1 MARLESSERQPSPEN
16 GNTRIANPAEL
27 MRDNPAAL
35 IVNKETYDRM
45 TAHFAPDQF
54 DLPQVVKVSTFSSE
68 HGEVIK
74 DFVVDGMTRT
84 RFVYD
89 HKDNPNVI
97 PTTFR
102 FRVRDVTASTLEN
115 TKIVPVEEKVEGQQ
129 ALTMLQY
136 LRAVVP
142 PTIEHSQIAPD
153 RISAH
158 LINGWDNMVGPELAR
173 KYSAL
178 AALSLLGNQA
188 INIATDE
195 GLRRDLSR
203 QQRLMA
209 EETIEERVRLQEK
222 LVEMGSVIRQTRI
235 PRRELAQSAFM
246 LVGTESPVIG
256 GEIEAR
262 RQIFGYLHMPEVD
275 RKLTAAFPNIG
286 EREQMRDQL
295 GQFISE
301 SFKRIGRAP
310 NRQEAINVLGEALRN
325 PQFNF
330 NNALDVFTAENPV
343 ERYPQVQREVNRD
356 RLVRVYMSSHSI
368 QNLSAVESELVGRLG
383 NVPNLSDA
391 EIQGLTSE
399 IKSAETILRRAVTFR
414 TQITEQRDRYLEQ
427 GISERILDEA
437 ISQVQAAQEAVN
449 NPNNV
454 RSLRTNNGRL
464 INTIDEATRKINN
477 LITVRRIG
485 GTVDEVTG
493 DKLKE
498 GYGPSV
504 RRDIV
509 ELVFGEFKEITPR
522 NQEEIQRRIEQLS
535 SLDHDLFLRVRDSD
549 MRLSTALQR
558 QQELNRRRAAQQTP
572 TTPPTTPPVEAK
584 PTPPVRPTPKPSPV
598 RPPVRLVQPPVRSP
612 VQPPVEST
620 PTALPPD
627 AIDRTPVAP
636 VDIVTS
642 APPSSVEPTVIPVQP
657 IEPEDT
663 VDIRQREE
671 QRKQINREKYNR
683 ALSNFYRSLNDIDLA
698 PQDIT
703 DTEREGTNVVVRH
716 LGKLVYEWP
725 DAARILREDYRRL
738 LEENRRLLEE
748 LLDRQREDADRGT
761 RTDR

>member
-1 MARLESSERQPSPEN
+1 MVRPELERQSNPEN
-16 GNTRIANPAEL
+16 GNMRIANPEDL

-45 TAHFAPDQF
+45 AAYFAPDQF

-102 FRVRDVTASTLEN
+102 FRVRDVTESTLEN
-115 TKIVPVEEKVEGQQ
+115 TKIVPIEEKAEGQQ
-129 ALTMLQY
+129 TLTMLQY

-153 RISAH
+153 RIAAH
-158 LINGWDNMVGPELAR
+158 LINGWDNMVGLELAR

-178 AALSLLGNQA
+178 AALNLLGNRS

-222 LVEMGSVIRQTRI
+222 LVEMGVVIRQTRLN
-235 PRRELAQSAFM
+235 RQELAQSAFM

-256 GEIEAR
+256 GERESR
-262 RQIFGYLHMPEVD
+262 SQIFGLLHTPEVE
-275 RKLTAAFPNIG
+275 RKLEAAFSHIG

-295 GQFISE
+295 GQFISDA
-301 SFKRIGRAP
+301 FKRIGRAP
-310 NRQEAINVLGEALRN
+310 NRQEAINILGEALRN

-330 NNALDVFTAENPV
+330 NNTLDIFTSPNPV

-356 RLVRVYMSSHSI
+356 RLTRVYMSSHSI
-368 QNLSAVESELVGRLG
+368 QNLSLVESQLVERLG

-399 IKSAETILRRAVTFR
+399 IKSAETILRRAVTFN
-414 TQITEQRDRYLEQ
+414 TQIIEQRNRYLEQ
-427 GISERILDEA
+427 GVSERLLDEA
-437 ISQVQAAQEAVN
+437 IAKVQAVQEAVN
-449 NPNNV
+449 NPSNV
-454 RSLRTNNGRL
+454 RSLRTNNGNL
-464 INTIDEATRKINN
+464 INTIDEATRRINN
-477 LITVRRIG
+477 QITVHRIG
-485 GTVDEVTG
+485 GTVDEITG

-504 RRDIV
+504 RRDII

-535 SLDHDLFLRVRDSD
+535 SLDHDLFLRVRDSE
-549 MRLSTALQR
+549 MRLSIALQR
-558 QQELNRRRAAQQTP
+558 QQELNRSRAAQTTPATP
-572 TTPPTTPPVEAK
+572 TPTPTPTVEVK
-584 PTPPVRPTPKPSPV
+584 PTPPVRPVQSPQ
-598 RPPVRLVQPPVRSP
+598 RPP
-612 VQPPVEST
+612 VQPPVESRPT
-620 PTALPPD
+620 PLPPVET
-627 AIDRTPVAP
+627 APVAP
-636 VDIVTS
+636 VDTGFRVPTSPVESTVT
-642 APPSSVEPTVIPVQP
+642 PVQP
-657 IEPEDT
+657 VAPEDI
-663 VDIRQREE
+663 VDVQRREE
-671 QRKQINREKYNR
+671 RRQQINREKYNR
-683 ALSNFYRSLNDIDLA
+683 ALGILYRSLTDIDLA

-703 DTEREGTNVVVRH
+703 DTEREGADVVVRH
-716 LGKLVYEWP
+716 LGRLVYEWP

-748 LLDRQREDADRGT
+748 LLHRQRED
-761 RTDR
+761 TDRDARTTR